1 MLAWLTNLS
10 QFMTNLQYLQKHYSL
25 TDHSWRVLRG
35 CEKALHK
42 WAEDECNGRIQWDDE
57 TGEPHL
63 YRKDK
68 FGDYTGKGQPTFN
81 KEDHYLDLAR
91 KQAAR
96 YGLQIFH
103 QTDPRGCALYVYTK
117 EDLERSRFGRDPK
130 FGISAVY
137 NTIATAIC

>member
-1 MLAWLTNLS
+1 MASGQTIAAT
-10 QFMTNLQYLQKHYSL
+10 MTNQQYLQKHYSL
-25 TDHSWRVLRG
+25 SNYSWRVLRD

-117 EDLERSRFGRDPK
+117 EDLERSRFGSNPK

-137 NTIATAIC
+137 NTVATAIC